1 MPRNLVRRLS
11 SVKKL
16 DNDKMASYLSIV
28 HIKAAPPRAVAN
40 SKVCVMSL
48 AVANFEQFMDR
59 VAPAV
64 LLVLALASAAAIAVV
79 GG

>member
-1 MPRNLVRRLS
+1 MVT
-11 SVKKL
+11 
-16 DNDKMASYLSIV
+16 YLSDVQIED
-28 HIKAAPPRAVAN
+28 APTSGDSN

-48 AVANFEQFMDR
+48 AFATFERAMDR

-64 LLVLALASAAAIAVV
+64 LLVLGLASAAAIAVV